1 MDWKKWI
8 KAAGIRAIKTAA
20 QTAIAMLPTTAFAL
34 GEVNWILTIS
44 TAAGAAVLSLITSLA
59 GIPECD
65 DGISPLTYEGE

>member
-34 GEVNWILTIS
+34 GEVSWILVIS
-44 TAAGAAVLSLITSLA
+44 TAAGAAVLSLVTSLA